1 MKARTILA
9 SLAVCLLGVGVSLAA
24 DANLGTWK
32 LNEAKSKIPA
42 GSTKSSTVV
51 YAMAGDSVK
60 ITVDGT
66 TGDGKPLHHEWTGKY
81 DGKDYPA
88 TGAADHDSRWYKKV
102 DDNTLEFGAKK
113 AGKSIGGGKVVVAP
127 DGKSRSV
134 TSMLTDASGKQ
145 VTTTAIYDK
154 Q

>member
-1 MKARTILA
+1 MKARTIFA
-9 SLAVCLLGVGVSLAA
+9 SLAVFLLGVAVSLAA

-42 GSTKSSTVV
+42 GASKSTTVV
-51 YAMAGDSVK
+51 YAMVGDSVK
-60 ITVDGT
+60 VTVDGT
-66 TGDGKPLHHEWTGKY
+66 SGDGKPVHSEWTGKY

-88 TGAADHDSRWYKKV
+88 TGAADHDSRWYKKI

-127 DGKSRSV
+127 DGKSRTV
-134 TSMLTDASGKQ
+134 TTTLPDASGKP
-145 VTTTAIYDK
+145 VSTTSVYDK

>member
-1 MKARTILA
+1 MKARTVLV
-9 SLAVCLLGVGVSLAA
+9 SLAVFLLAVGVSLAA

-42 GSTKSSTVV
+42 GAAKNTTVV

-66 TGDGKPLHHEWTGKY
+66 TGDGKPTHSEWTGKY

-88 TGAADHDSRWYKKV
+88 TGAADHDSRWYKQA
-102 DDNTLEFGAKK
+102 DDKTLEFGAKK
-113 AGKSIGGGKVVVAP
+113 AGKSVGTGKVVISA
-127 DGKSRSV
+127 DGKSRTV
-134 TSMLTDASGKQ
+134 TSTLPDASGKPATSMA
-145 VTTTAIYDK
+145 VYDK

>member
-1 MKARTILA
+1 MKARTVLA
-9 SLAVCLLGVGVSLAA
+9 SLAVFLLGVGVSLAA
-24 DANLGTWK
+24 DNNLGTWK

-42 GSTKSSTVV
+42 GATKTTMVV

-66 TGDGKPLHHEWTGKY
+66 TGDGKPAHGEWTGKY

-88 TGAADHDSRWYKKV
+88 TGSPDHDSRWYKKV
-102 DDNTLEFGAKK
+102 DDNTLEFGFKK
-113 AGKSIGGGKVVVAP
+113 AGKSVGSGKVVVAA
-127 DGKSRSV
+127 DGKSRTV
-134 TSMLTDASGKQ
+134 TTTLTDASGKA
-145 VTTTAIYDK
+145 VTTMSVYDK

>member
-1 MKARTILA
+1 MKARTTLA
-9 SLAVCLLGVGVSLAA
+9 SLAVFLLGVGVSLAA

-42 GSTKSSTVV
+42 GATKNSTVV

-66 TGDGKPLHHEWTGKY
+66 TGDGKPAHSEWTGKY

-88 TGAADHDSRWYKKV
+88 MGAPEHDSRWYK
-102 DDNTLEFGAKK
+102 
-113 AGKSIGGGKVVVAP
+113 
-127 DGKSRSV
+127 
-134 TSMLTDASGKQ
+134 
-145 VTTTAIYDK
+145 
-154 Q
+154 